1 MELKKE
7 KTLLVSYDVNGNR
20 RGSIDLYTG
29 KMYGVK
35 GNELLGVPACF
46 KGANLATYAD
56 TERALLKFYFENR
69 SSLLSHTKTIRQ
81 RFESLVS
88 VGLVPQDMYC
98 LLSDNWKPIKK
109 AAINYFK
116 VHEHGVYSE
125 KGLRRFELFS
135 SNPFFQTEHEQWV
148 ENAYFSLVTTYH
160 LPEKIVT
167 QLLNRCELEH
177 VLNFYTTW
185 NDSRDVVD
193 AIRSYYNLSMKLYG
207 TVTVERNFLT
217 RLGFLRYTYDLR
229 KNDFI
234 NEGLM
239 KYNNDPRLAYED
251 DNFIVTYLLTT
262 DDFHREGEAQ
272 RNCVERLYMGKVADG
287 KTKVVAIRKKN
298 DPEESFITCEVTND
312 GYINQYLYTFNQDVK
327 RNTPEYNFRVAYQH
341 HLQEVWNA

>member
-7 KTLLVSYDVNGNR
+7 KTLLVSYDGDGNR

-56 TERALLKFYFENR
+56 TERALLKFYFEHR
-69 SSLLSHTKTIRQ
+69 SSLLSYNKTIRQ

-88 VGLVPQDMYC
+88 VGLIPQDMYC

-116 VHEHGVYSE
+116 EHERGIYSE
-125 KGLRRFELFS
+125 QGLKRYELS
-135 SNPFFQTEHEQWV
+135 DNPFFQTEHEEWV
-148 ENAYFSLVTTYH
+148 ENAYFSLVITYH
-160 LPEKIVT
+160 LPEKIVA
-167 QLLNRCELEH
+167 QLLTRCELEH
-177 VLNFYTTW
+177 VINFYTAY
-185 NDSRDVVD
+185 NDLRDVVD

-217 RLGFLRYTYDLR
+217 RLGFLRYTYNLR
-229 KNDFI
+229 KNEI
-234 NEGLM
+234 ISEGLM

-251 DNFIVTYLLTT
+251 DDFIVTYLLTT

-272 RNCVERLYMGKVADG
+272 RNCVERIYMEKVASG
-287 KTKVVAIRKKN
+287 ETKVVAIRKKN
-298 DPEESFITCEVTND
+298 DPQKSFITCEVDND
-312 GYINQYLYTFNQDVK
+312 GNINQYLYTYNHWVG
-327 RNTPEYNFRVAYQH
+327 RGTPEYDFRVAYQH